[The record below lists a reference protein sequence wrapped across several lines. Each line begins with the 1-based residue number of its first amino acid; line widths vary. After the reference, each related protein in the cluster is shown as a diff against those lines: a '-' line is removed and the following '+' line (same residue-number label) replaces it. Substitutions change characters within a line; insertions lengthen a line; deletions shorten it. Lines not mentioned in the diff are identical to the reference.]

1 MAVDWLGQVMT
12 VTGPKDP
19 GELGITHSHEHV
31 FWDYFQMIRSYDVI
45 FEDETV
51 AIREVGLFKEA
62 GGGTLVDCTNVGIG
76 PKPDALRR
84 VSLATGVNIVAGSGW
99 YRKPV
104 YVDDVYRKTSYQL
117 SEMLITELTDGFGDT
132 GVRAGFIGEI
142 GTERGSVRASEERV
156 FLAAARASVQT
167 GAPIWTHTTHFGEL
181 ALDQI
186 DILERAGVSPDRIVI
201 SHLGDLE
208 DTSRIM
214 AIARRGAYLS
224 IDNIGY
230 TGEGYPNDDIR
241 LASVLALLEAGYG
254 DQVVLGTDIGTRS
267 ALKSYGGRG
276 FAWLIDNFIPAMRK
290 AGVSEDDVRRLT
302 VTNVARALTFK

>member
-1 MAVDWLGQVMT
+1 MT

-45 FEDETV
+45 FDDEVV
-51 AIREVGLFKEA
+51 ATREVGLFKAA
-62 GGGTLVDCTNVGIG
+62 GGGTLVDCTNEGIG
-76 PKPDALRR
+76 PKPEALRR
-84 VSLATGVNIVAGSGW
+84 VSEATGVNIVLGCGW

-104 YVDDVYRKTSYQL
+104 YTDDVYRKTSHEL
-117 SEMLITELTDGFGDT
+117 SEILIAQLTEGFGAT

-142 GTERGSVRASEERV
+142 GTERGNVRASEERV
-156 FLAAARASVQT
+156 FLAAARASVRT
-167 GAPIWTHTTHFGEL
+167 GAAIVTHTTHFGEL

-186 DILERAGVSPDRIVI
+186 DILERAGVIPDRIVI

-208 DTSRIM
+208 DTSRIL
-214 AIARRGAYLS
+214 AIARRGVYLS

-230 TGEGYPNDDIR
+230 TGDGYPNDDIR
-241 LASVLALLEAGYG
+241 LANVLALLEAGYG
-254 DQVVLGTDIGTRS
+254 DRVVLGTDIGTRS

-276 FAWLIDNFIPAMRK
+276 YAWLIENFIPAMRK
-290 AGVSEDDVRRLT
+290 AGVSADDVQRLT
-302 VTNVARALTFK
+302 VTNVARALTFR